1 MRSAAFVLLAAAV
14 LVLAPASGRADA
26 PGRHPAYLHAR
37 SDLKASQLHMR
48 KTDDPRVNAFL
59 KEADREVDAAIHELD
74 QAAALDAKDLNNNPP
89 IDANLDRNGRFHKI
103 VELLRSA
110 RTDMTHPE
118 DNLSA
123 VGWRDAAAKHI
134 DAALEHI
141 RKAAV
146 TLSIDKE
153 LGY

>member
-1 MRSAAFVLLAAAV
+1 
-14 LVLAPASGRADA
+14 
-26 PGRHPAYLHAR
+26 
-37 SDLKASQLHMR
+37 MR